1 MTVVFEILGI
11 HMIIW
16 QREGM
21 TTSSMFN
28 DREHSSILSQ
38 SFFALALLFCVIS
51 YVADKRQEWMIRL
64 DIKSLIWW
72 GWVYN
77 WGVIII
83 TIISNGKI
91 PQAEYLQTFKSFKG
105 YVLSF

>member
-1 MTVVFEILGI
+1 MKKGIKEIILNISLLTVVFEILGI

-64 DIKSLIWW
+64 DIKSLI
-72 GWVYN
+72 
-77 WGVIII
+77 
-83 TIISNGKI
+83 
-91 PQAEYLQTFKSFKG
+91 
-105 YVLSF
+105 